1 MKNVTDETES
11 NQEKRKKQ
19 FKGLKDELAKTI
31 LQQLEHKKEIK
42 GLKNETEKLE
52 TSISEFQDQQI
63 DNEEQQFRELNIE
76 TETLDR
82 LKDELISEFQD

>member
-19 FKGLKDELAKTI
+19 FNGLKDELAKTI

-42 GLKNETEKLE
+42 GLKNETDAN
-52 TSISEFQDQQI
+52 Q
-63 DNEEQQFRELNIE
+63 
-76 TETLDR
+76 
-82 LKDELISEFQD
+82 